1 MSLFFVGREFS
12 VSLLL
17 GDACIMSVMHDLLN
31 EYTCIYRYSSLY
43 IVHGSSRVLWLHRC
57 FPTLG

>member
-31 EYTCIYRYSSLY
+31 EYTCIDT
-43 IVHGSSRVLWLHRC
+43 VLS
-57 FPTLG
+57 T